1 MDKRN
6 MELALL
12 LGEASKALEAEKSEL
27 SYKLRLLRQAIIEGE
42 EDSDYAEFILS
53 LVFGC

>member
-1 MDKRN
+1 